1 MRFKRLL
8 ALFICLFVVITS
20 SFAQSDWFYGKKIKK
35 ITFEGLKT
43 LTSSDLSSVTN
54 EYIGQEFSDELYA
67 DILSKLF
74 SLEYFDNISTSV
86 LPTDAEN
93 SACILNFIVEERP
106 MVSALKFSGNKRVSA
121 TEIKEAISI
130 KKGDIYVS
138 SSLILDERRIRELYL
153 QKGYTNVRV
162 SSEIAE
168 GPAGV
173 DVTFII
179 SEGKPT
185 VVSSIQFKGNQVVSS
200 KTLKNALS
208 MKEASLFQKGIF
220 QESMLEAD
228 KQAILSYYQNRG
240 YIDATITDVVTMVN
254 YNEDKDQD
262 ELTLVFEI
270 REGSEFSYAGTKILG
285 NTIFT
290 TEELLSMI
298 SLKEG
303 AVFNQTRYLSSL
315 QSIVDLY
322 YENGYTS
329 NQFYPNYVRDSEKN
343 TIVCQ
348 LQIVEFPK
356 SHIENILIKGN
367 SKTLDYVILREI
379 PIESGDIFSKVK
391 VENGLR
397 NLYNTQYFSAIV
409 PEFVSGSEQNLVDMI
424 LTVEEGNTTSVEFGV
439 TFTGVTSPN
448 ESPISGFVKW
458 SDTNVGGTGKTI
470 STSFIASS
478 TEQSLSLGY
487 SDSWLFDLPISI
499 SASLDFSHANAVCLQ
514 KVFLPSGINTTDYY
528 MNYDEWKIGGGFSAG
543 KRWSPN
549 FAMLT
554 LTGGI
559 NTNFILNTYDSSVY
573 TPASSVILENHNRFG
588 IQNVFWA
595 NLSLDDRDIYYDP
608 STGWFFSQK
617 ASLVGLIPEFESEY
631 YIRTDTKGEVYFTLL
646 EKQLTDSFTLKFVLA
661 GYSSL
666 SLVFPS
672 FTNKIDDGYLYI
684 DGMFNGRG
692 WSSMEVFNH
701 KGNAMWSNSL
711 ELRMPI
717 ATGIFALDFFADAVA
732 VKENPVDLF
741 TNLTL
746 DDFYFSFGPGMRFSL
761 PQFPIRLMLGNTFKF
776 NDNKFEWD
784 KKWQFF
790 VSFNLAN
797 R

>member
-1 MRFKRLL
+1 MRNKRLL
-8 ALFICLFVVITS
+8 AYLVCLILLIS
-20 SFAQSDWFYGKKIKK
+20 SVFAQSDWFYGKKIKK
-35 ITFEGLKT
+35 ITFEGLKS
-43 LTSSDLSSVTN
+43 LTSVDLESVTN
-54 EYIGQEFSDELYA
+54 QYIGKDFSDELYA
-67 DILSKLF
+67 EVLSDLF
-74 SLEYFDNISTSV
+74 ALDYFDNISTSV
-86 LPTDAEN
+86 LPTDAEK
-93 SACILNFIVEERP
+93 SACILNFIVEEKP
-106 MVSALKFSGNKRVSA
+106 LVASLKFVGNKKVSA
-121 TEIKEAISI
+121 TELKDTITIA
-130 KKGDIYVS
+130 KGDIYIS
-138 SSLILDERRIRELYL
+138 STVLLDERRIRELYL

-162 SSEIAE
+162 SSEIQEADN
-168 GPAGV
+168 GV
-173 DVTFII
+173 NVVFTI

-185 VVSSIQFKGNQVVSS
+185 IVTSIQFKGNEVVTS
-200 KTLKNALS
+200 KTLKNTLS
-208 MKEASLFQKGIF
+208 MKEASLFQKGAF
-220 QESMLEAD
+220 QETMLEAD
-228 KQAILSYYQNRG
+228 RQAILAYYQNRG
-240 YIDATITDVVTMVN
+240 YIDATITDIVRQVT
-254 YNEDKDQD
+254 YNESKDQD
-262 ELTLVFEI
+262 ELTIIFDI
-270 REGSEFSYAGTKILG
+270 REGSEFNYGGLEISG
-285 NTIFT
+285 NTVFS
-290 TEELLSMI
+290 TEELLS
-298 SLKEG
+298 LVTVKEG
-303 AVFNQTRYLSSL
+303 TVFNQSKFLA
-315 QSIVDLY
+315 SIQAICDLY

-329 NQFYPNYVRDSEKN
+329 NQFYPNYVRDTEKN
-343 TIVCQ
+343 TIICNLV
-348 LQIVEFPK
+348 IYEYPK
-356 SHIENILIKGN
+356 SHIENIIIKGN
-367 SKTLDYVILREI
+367 TKTKDYVILREI

-397 NLYNTQYFSAIV
+397 NLYNTQFFSAIM
-409 PEFVSGSEQNLVDMI
+409 PEFIAGSEQNLVDMI
-424 LTVEEGNTTSVEFGV
+424 VTVEEGATTSVEFGV

-573 TPASSVILENHNRFG
+573 TPASSVISENHNRFG